1 MGWTILRVIIK
12 FFRSLTWSDLLQF
25 IISVIIAVCLVSIF
39 SCSSVQTSGGG
50 VCTKG
55 LNSYSGTIDEL
66 KDILKHDPLTDKQ
79 KVIVN
84 HAIDN
89 LKDAKKQNTKT
100 EKLQEQLIKSSEK
113 AGAGKLVYNI
123 MYFVIFLIVAF
134 AGFKIM
140 KKFSFF

>member
-100 EKLQEQLIKSSEK
+100 EKLQEQLVKSSEK

>member
-1 MGWTILRVIIK
+1 MMKFILKCVGILLEIIFYVAVVAVIVFMI
-12 FFRSLTWSDLLQF
+12 
-25 IISVIIAVCLVSIF
+25 
-39 SCSSVQTSGGG
+39 SCSSVQTLGNGGIY
-50 VCTKG
+50 TKG

-66 KDILKHDPLTDKQ
+66 KDILKHDQLTDKQ

-113 AGAGKLVYNI
+113 AGAGKLIYNI
-123 MYFVIFLIVAF
+123 MYFVAYI
-134 AGFKIM
+134 
-140 KKFSFF
+140 S